1 MLMRPV
7 SALVNLC
14 WLFALLGF
22 AGVRLSTAQ
31 NTGSI
36 FLTPVADAPFTGV
49 IVIQRTVVAA
59 NGGSLQESKTIQE
72 LKTIRE
78 VARDSQGRVRNV
90 FRQLIPASDS
100 AIPPIV
106 RIHFYDPQTR
116 DYTYLYPQQKV
127 YVTGTVNHPPAA
139 HPADLIASASGN
151 SAPLNQFTKLDD
163 LGTQSIGGVPAHGV
177 REIQTI
183 PAASSSTGHEVVLTD
198 EYWFS
203 EELHMNVV
211 MKHNDPRGGSFTMT
225 LTEISLDDPDPS
237 LFQIPEGYTRG
248 TVGTGGPD
256 SQQPTQDATDPTS
269 K

>member
-1 MLMRPV
+1 MRPR
-7 SALVNLC
+7 SARVKLC
-14 WLFALLGF
+14 WLFALFCF
-22 AGVRLSTAQ
+22 AGVPLGTAQ
-31 NTGSI
+31 NTSSI

-49 IVIQRTVVAA
+49 IVVQRTVVPE
-59 NGGSLQESKTIQE
+59 NGGRPQE

-78 VARDSQGRVRNV
+78 VARDSQGRIRNV

-127 YVTGTVNHPPAA
+127 YVTGTVSTPPAA
-139 HPADLIASASGN
+139 QPADLMASASGN
-151 SAPLNQFTKLDD
+151 SAPLNQFTKLED
-163 LGTQSIGGVPAHGV
+163 LGTQSVGGVPAHGV

-211 MKHNDPRGGSFTMT
+211 MKHDDPRKGSFTMT
-225 LTEISLDDPDPS
+225 LTEISLADPDPS
-237 LFQIPEGYTRG
+237 LFKIPEDYTRG
-248 TVGTGGPD
+248 IVRTGGPD
-256 SQQPTQDATDPTS
+256 VQQSTQVTEAPTS

>member
-1 MLMRPV
+1 MLMRSI

-14 WLFALLGF
+14 WLFAFLCF
-22 AGVRLSTAQ
+22 AGASSAGAQ
-31 NTGSI
+31 NTSSI

-49 IVIQRTVVAA
+49 IVIQRTVVDA
-59 NGGSLQESKTIQE
+59 NGGHPQE

-78 VARDSQGRVRNV
+78 VARDNQGRVRNV
-90 FRQLIPASDS
+90 FRELIPVAAS

-116 DYTYLYPQQKV
+116 DYTYLYPQRKV

-139 HPADLIASASGN
+139 QPADLIASASGN
-151 SAPLNQFTKLDD
+151 SAPLNQFTKLED
-163 LGTQSIGGVPAHGV
+163 LGTQSIGGVAAHGV

-183 PAASSSTGHEVVLTD
+183 PASSNATGHELVLTD

-211 MKHNDPRGGSFTMT
+211 MKHTDPRGGSFSMT

-237 LFQIPEGYTRG
+237 LFQIPEGYTRDVAG
-248 TVGTGGPD
+248 TVGPD
-256 SQQPTQDATDPTS
+256 AQQLTEPAAAPS
-269 K
+269 SR